1 MREPDRE
8 FESASQS
15 NWLNGVAPTEKA
27 IGSRA
32 LFVAI
37 LIDAIKSVSDPGHL
51 GQSHRSHRPERL
63 AAMRRKDREWIE
75 SDRRT
80 CPLKFYRFVS
90 FVQCCEAIGLDHRR
104 TREIIRERGW
114 LDGSQVFTVAAGR
127 ELILEQESVRRA

>member
-8 FESASQS
+8 YESASQS
-15 NWLNGVAPTEKA
+15 NWLNGETPTMKA
-27 IGSRA
+27 CGSRA
-32 LFVAI
+32 LIAAI
-37 LIDAIKSVSDPGHL
+37 LLDAIQSVSDPGHL
-51 GQSHRSHRPERL
+51 GQTHRSQGPERL

-80 CPLKFYRFVS
+80 CPLKFYRFMS
-90 FVQCCEAIGLDHRR
+90 FVECCEALGLDHRR

-127 ELILEQESVRRA
+127 EIVLEQESRRA